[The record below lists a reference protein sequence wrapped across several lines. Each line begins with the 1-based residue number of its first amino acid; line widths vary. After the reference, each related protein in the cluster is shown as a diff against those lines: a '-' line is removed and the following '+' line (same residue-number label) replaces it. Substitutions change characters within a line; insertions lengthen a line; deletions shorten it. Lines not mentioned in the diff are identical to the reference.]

1 MCVSRA
7 DKSSGCSAVDR
18 ARKRF
23 ESDKIER
30 METAAER
37 GVGPGAAFVVGPTGA
52 GKTAF
57 AIALAERLGAEI
69 VNADS
74 RQVYRGMDIGAA
86 KPSAAERARAPHHL
100 FDLRDPI
107 EPLDAAEFA
116 RIARRTVAEIAARGR
131 PALVVGGSGLYLRAL
146 RGGLFPGPPAA
157 PEVRR
162 RILADA
168 GAEGAQA
175 IYRRLA
181 AIDPAAAARIDA
193 NDAVR
198 IVRALEVY
206 ELTGRPLSEW
216 HREHRFAGYA
226 DCGPCVGLALERG
239 ELYRRLDRRFDAMI
253 AAGLIDEARGLIAAG
268 MDRGGAFAA
277 TIGYRE
283 IGAWLRGGSE
293 RAEALALAKRETRRL
308 AKRQM
313 TWFRREPGIV
323 WLDPAHG
330 IEQALKLFTD
340 YFNAGRAR
348 HDGTSGA
355 SGGTDGGRDRTAAG
369 NGRA

>member
-1 MCVSRA
+1 MCASRA
-7 DKSSGCSAVDR
+7 DKSSGCSGAERRR
-18 ARKRF
+18 ARF
-23 ESDKIER
+23 DSDKLEK

-37 GVGPGAAFVVGPTGA
+37 GVGPSAAFIVGPTGA

-69 VNADS
+69 VNGDS

-86 KPSAAERARAPHHL
+86 KPSLAERARAPHHL

-131 PALVVGGSGLYLRAL
+131 PALIVGGSGLYLRAL
-146 RGGLFPGPPAA
+146 RGGLFAGPPAA
-157 PEVRR
+157 PDLRR
-162 RILADA
+162 RMLADA
-168 GAEGAQA
+168 GAAGAPA

-181 AIDPAAAARIDA
+181 AIDPESAARIGP

-206 ELTGRPLSEW
+206 ELTGRPLSAW

-226 DCGPCVGLALERG
+226 DCGPCVGLTLERA
-239 ELYRRLDRRFDAMI
+239 ELYRRIDRRFDDMI
-253 AAGLIDEARGLIAAG
+253 AAGLIDEVRALMAAG

-283 IGAWLRGGSE
+283 IGAWMRGELE
-293 RAEALALAKRETRRL
+293 RAEAIAVAKRETRRL

-313 TWFRREPGIV
+313 TWFRREPGLV

-330 IEQALKLFTD
+330 IEQALNLFTN
-340 YFNAGRAR
+340 YFNAERAPQ
-348 HDGTSGA
+348 DGA
-355 SGGTDGGRDRTAAG
+355 SGRSG
-369 NGRA
+369 